1 MRKIAIVGAGNVG
14 IAAAKALLES
24 PDMELCGFI
33 RRKSA
38 PVPDF
43 EKIPV
48 EKNIL
53 DRKSTRLNSSH

>member
-1 MRKIAIVGAGNVG
+1 MRKIAIIGAGNVG

-43 EKIPV
+43 EI
-48 EKNIL
+48 
-53 DRKSTRLNSSH
+53 RKHSKFGGYYK